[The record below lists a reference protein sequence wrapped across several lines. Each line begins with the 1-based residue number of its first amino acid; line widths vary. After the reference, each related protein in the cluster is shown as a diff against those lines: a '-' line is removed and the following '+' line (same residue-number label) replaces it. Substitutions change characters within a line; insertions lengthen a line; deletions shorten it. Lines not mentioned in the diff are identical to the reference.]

1 SSFSGFASAR
11 VQRSCCSYSSL
22 PRALQTR
29 CSISAPWTVTVEQCR
44 RSSFFNTLTADELWK
59 GALAETGVGVKKGR
73 GKRRKKKLRKNLNR
87 GQEIGEGRRSGLLWP
102 GLNAPVVQSG
112 KVQGVTQR
120 KKEERDRIQSEIV
133 QQRDTWEK
141 RRKIKVK
148 REGGWSGKCW
158 GVKLISFKKIA
169 IGPCRNKTICGLF
182 FFFLQVKNVFCMK
195 AKEGRKKSIRA
206 LVAIGNGKGAAGFAM
221 GKAGDR
227 MNALRKAK
235 NKAIRCLHFIELYQ
249 NHTIYHDISVKF
261 KSTTIRMKKQNKG
274 YGLRCHRAIITICKL
289 IGIKDMYAKV
299 SGSKN
304 LINITRAL
312 FDGLTQQETH
322 QQLANKKSLC
332 VVEFREEQGPLP
344 VVVALPE
351 GTVRED
357 PEPEDEVP
365 DTKLEWSEVKEAQGM
380 KKSPWAN

>member
-1 SSFSGFASAR
+1 YVTYESF
-11 VQRSCCSYSSL
+11 
-22 PRALQTR
+22 P
-29 CSISAPWTVTVEQCR
+29 ISV
-44 RSSFFNTLTADELWK
+44 TADELWK

-87 GQEIGEGRRSGLLWP
+87 GQEIGEGRSGFLWP
-102 GLNAPVVQSG
+102 GLNTPVIQSG
-112 KVQGVTQR
+112 RVQAVTQR
-120 KKEERDRIQSEIV
+120 KKEERERIQSEIV

-141 RRKIKVK
+141 KRKIKVK
-148 REGGWSGKCW
+148 REGGWSGNCW
-158 GVKLISFKKIA
+158 GGVILDPPDP
-169 IGPCRNKTICGLF
+169 GPNGETYEDFETRVIE
-182 FFFLQVKNVFCMK
+182 VKNVFCMK

-206 LVAIGNGKGAAGFAM
+206 VVAIGNGKGAAGIAEKETYSLGVPKSLSTSNNYVIMLFFSF
-221 GKAGDR
+221 
-227 MNALRKAK
+227 LPV
-235 NKAIRCLHFIELYQ
+235 
-249 NHTIYHDISVKF
+249 YHDISVKF
-261 KSTTIRMKKQNKG
+261 KRTTIRMKKQNKG

-312 FDGLTQQETH
+312 FKGLTEQETH
-322 QQLANKKSLC
+322 QQLANQKSLY

-344 VVVALPE
+344 IVVASPE
-351 GTVRED
+351 GAIRED

-380 KKSPWAN
+380 KKSPWANVRRTAW